1 MKVVISVDLEGVCGV
16 NSWVQVSP
24 PEFGGLVNAAE
35 YQAARERMTLEA
47 AAAAEGAL
55 AGGATAVLINDAHDA
70 MRNLL
75 PERLPESLPPA
86 QVRWTSGND
95 KPLSMVQGVQ
105 EEGVGALLFVGYHA
119 RAGSVRGPLA
129 HTWNGFIRN
138 VRINGRDT
146 GEYGLNALVA
156 GHYGVPVVFASGDD
170 MAMAEIRDE
179 LGPQVVCV
187 AVKEGLSSFAALH
200 LHPREAQRRIRT
212 GAEQAVRAARE
223 AKPYTTLWPART
235 ELSFDHQARADQ
247 CERVPGVTRVDA
259 VTVAYESPDA
269 LYLFQFFRMLSK
281 VAEVRLEG

>member
-1 MKVVISVDLEGVCGV
+1 MKVVISVDMEGVCGV
-16 NSWVQVSP
+16 ASWVQVSP

-47 AAAAEGAL
+47 AAAAEGAF
-55 AGGATAVLINDAHDA
+55 AGGATAVLVNDSHDT

-75 PERLPESLPPA
+75 PELLPEG
-86 QVRWTSGND
+86 VRFTSGND

-138 VRINGRDT
+138 VRVNGRDT

-156 GHYGVPVVFASGDD
+156 GHYGVPVVFAAGDD
-170 MAMAEIRDE
+170 VAMAEIQDE
-179 LGPQVVCV
+179 LGEQVVCV

-200 LHPREAQRRIRT
+200 LHPREAQRLIRE
-212 GAEQAVRAARE
+212 GAEKAVRAAQD
-223 AKPYTTLWPART
+223 AKPYKTLWPARV
-235 ELSFDHQARADQ
+235 ELSFNHQARADQ
-247 CERVPGVTRVDA
+247 AGRVPGVERVDG
-259 VTVAYESPDA
+259 VTVAYTSPDA
-269 LYLFQFFRMLSK
+269 LHLFQSFRMLSK